1 MRKTITAEERL
12 AVTLRF
18 LATGNT
24 YSDLAFQFRMHQSTI
39 SGIIPEVCQAIYQ
52 CLKSEYLRVPNTKE
66 EWKVIAEKTVERW
79 QFPNCFG
86 AADGKHIPILHPKNS
101 GSDYY
106 NYKGF
111 FSIVLLAIVDYDY
124 KFLFVDVGCQGR
136 ISDGGVYRN
145 SAFYKALE
153 NESLN
158 LPDPVPLPKSKDP
171 RLMFNQSNEP
181 IPYVFVGD
189 DAFPLGKHCMKPFP
203 QSNLSDRKRI
213 FNYRLSRMRRIS
225 ENVFGIWGNT
235 FRVFTTTMA
244 LEPKKAIDITLATI
258 ALHNM
263 LRVESRE
270 KYTADGYIDTEE
282 EDGKVTSGDWRT
294 DAVDFTISL
303 PKNKSNRASASA
315 ERTRNLLADHSYGPG
330 EIPWQW
336 NMLV

>member
-1 MRKTITAEERL
+1 MFL
-12 AVTLRF
+12 SVT
-18 LATGNT
+18 
-24 YSDLAFQFRMHQSTI
+24 
-39 SGIIPEVCQAIYQ
+39 
-52 CLKSEYLRVPNTKE
+52 
-66 EWKVIAEKTVERW
+66 
-79 QFPNCFG
+79 
-86 AADGKHIPILHPKNS
+86 
-101 GSDYY
+101 
-106 NYKGF
+106 
-111 FSIVLLAIVDYDY
+111 
-124 KFLFVDVGCQGR
+124 
-136 ISDGGVYRN
+136 
-145 SAFYKALE
+145 
-153 NESLN
+153 
-158 LPDPVPLPKSKDP
+158 
-171 RLMFNQSNEP
+171 
-181 IPYVFVGD
+181 D

-203 QSNLSDRKRI
+203 QSNLSDRKRF

-315 ERTRNLLADHSYGPG
+315 ERTRNLLADHFYGPG